1 MVERASAGSVSAAAS
16 VFKIASSEIRAD
28 KCQNHIPTE
37 DVITSL
43 KVQYHLWILALKGS
57 FQRRLLMENE
67 DLDPGQLEG
76 LIDDAID
83 GITKELNL
91 RFESSEENTHA

>member
-1 MVERASAGSVSAAAS
+1 
-16 VFKIASSEIRAD
+16 
-28 KCQNHIPTE
+28 
-37 DVITSL
+37 
-43 KVQYHLWILALKGS
+43 
-57 FQRRLLMENE
+57 MEYE